1 LSQGA
6 FDAVTGTVALPTDA
20 DRVTIKAFVKPNSS

>member
-20 DRVTIKAFVKPNSS
+20 GRVTIEAFVKRNSE